1 MNSYLNVAR
10 SILKNSNRA
19 TIGFNNILVK
29 STRTVSNDAQKICF
43 QPICINKKSSSQ
55 YVSVPVRKFHA
66 STKKLSTTFQFNLA
80 DIGEGI
86 AEVSLKEWYVKVG
99 DTVKQFDKICEVQSD
114 KATVTITSR
123 FDGVITKLY
132 YEVEDTALVGK
143 PLVEISSDEV
153 IEEETTPKT
162 EVIADSLERVD
173 IPKRSEFR
181 INKVLAT
188 PSVRRLAM
196 ENKVNLE
203 EITGSGKDG
212 RILKDDIVY
221 FLDRKNGKEKTQA
234 TPPSAPPK
242 QETAQTYVPSNTSV
256 MKNLKTDKVE
266 PIKGIQKAMV
276 KTMTQANTIPHF
288 SYCDEYDMNSLVN
301 MKYQMKELGKERGV
315 KISFLPILIKACSMA
330 LNQYPVLNAHVDS
343 NCDNITYRANHNIGI
358 AIDTASGLVV
368 PNIKNCES
376 KSILDIA
383 AEVNRLQGLAQAS
396 KLTPSDLTGGTFTLS
411 NIGSIG
417 GTYMKPVI
425 LPPEVAIGALG
436 KIQKLPRFDHENNVK
451 VANIMAVS
459 WSADHRVIDGAT
471 MARFSNVVKKYTEN
485 MNVLAMDLR

>member
-10 SILKNSNRA
+10 TIIKNSNRA
-19 TIGFNNILVK
+19 AIGFNNILT
-29 STRTVSNDAQKICF
+29 SSNRSITIDSQKPSF
-43 QPICINKKSSSQ
+43 QPLIINNKLSCQFASISA
-55 YVSVPVRKFHA
+55 RKFHA
-66 STKKLSTTFQFNLA
+66 SNNLSGTFQFNLA

-132 YEVEDTALVGK
+132 YEVDDIALVGK
-143 PLVEISSDEV
+143 PLVEINSEDTV
-153 IEEETTPKT
+153 EEEAPKT

-173 IPKRSEFR
+173 IPKKSEFR
-181 INKVLAT
+181 VNKVLAT
-188 PSVRRLAM
+188 PSVRKMAM

-203 EITGSGKDG
+203 ELTGSGKDG

-221 FLDRKNGKEKTQA
+221 FLDRKNRKSNTSA
-234 TPPSAPPK
+234 SPPSAPPK
-242 QETAQTYVPSNTSV
+242 PESTPAYVPSNTSV

-288 SYCDEYDMNSLVN
+288 SYCDEYEMSNLVN
-301 MKYQMKELGKERGV
+301 MKYQLKEIGKERGV
-315 KISFLPILIKACSMA
+315 KISFLPIIIKACSIA
-330 LNQYPVLNAHVDS
+330 LNQYPVLNAHVDDK
-343 NCDNITYRANHNIGI
+343 CDNITYRANHNIGI
-358 AIDTASGLVV
+358 AIDTANGLVV

-376 KSILDIA
+376 KSIIDIA

-396 KLTPSDLTGGTFTLS
+396 KLGPNDLTGGTFTIS
-411 NIGSIG
+411 NIGSVG

-436 KIQKLPRFDHENNVK
+436 KIQKLPRFDHDNNVK

-471 MARFSNVVKKYTEN
+471 MAKFSNLVKKYTEN
-485 MNVLAMDLR
+485 LNTLAMDLR